1 MVADVVARVLA
12 KRDGLKRLGRGL
24 REMATDFLVLGG
36 IVFDDWSTPERM
48 PFGGQ
53 HITAVHKLPGG
64 RVVDTLGPDEV
75 DIQFTGV
82 MYNDNAY
89 GVSDTLDALR
99 LAGTQVPLM
108 FAGRFYLVI
117 VAKTKVDIRRFPQLV
132 SYDVACLVTQ
142 NLMAGALGAA
152 TSTVSQLVSADMA
165 TAMSIVGL

>member
-1 MVADVVARVLA
+1 MRWRPISLSLA
-12 KRDGLKRLGRGL
+12 ASSL
-24 REMATDFLVLGG
+24 T
-36 IVFDDWSTPERM
+36 T
-48 PFGGQ
+48 GQ
-53 HITAVHKLPGG
+53 PLSGCRSAAQHMAVHRLPGG
-64 RVVDTLGPDEV
+64 ARVVDTLGPDEA
-75 DIQFTGV
+75 DIRFTGV

-142 NLMAGALGAA
+142 NLMAGVLGAA
-152 TSTVSQLVSADMA
+152 IVSTVTQLVSADMA

>member
-1 MVADVVARVLA
+1 
-12 KRDGLKRLGRGL
+12 
-24 REMATDFLVLGG
+24 MATDFLVLGG

-48 PFGGQ
+48 PFGGAQ
-53 HITAVHKLPGG
+53 LMAVHRLPGG
-64 RVVDTLGPDEV
+64 ARVVDTLGPDEA
-75 DIQFTGV
+75 DIRFTGV

-142 NLMAGALGAA
+142 NLMAGAL
-152 TSTVSQLVSADMA
+152 TQRLSRRLRDWSSADMS